1 MKKQLILI
9 LVVLII
15 GYIKPVFSAKAVQAP
30 KMIGSIVSNNAP
42 VTDAIIILQA
52 RDTEFCKSLT
62 TKTDTKGKFVIGPL
76 CEYRTKIP
84 SIRLEPPVMYGY
96 NLFIYVG
103 DNVYLWHVME
113 QGYSPFKLDMTIDL
127 SQKILCTI
135 KDKKCF
141 DLFWLKESGFIQS
154 KDEQ

>member
-9 LVVLII
+9 IVVLII

-30 KMIGSIVSNNAP
+30 QMIGLIVSDDTP
-42 VTDAIIILQA
+42 VADATIILQA
-52 RDTEFCKSLT
+52 REPEFCNNLT
-62 TKTDTKGKFVIGPL
+62 IKTDNKGKFTIGPL

-96 NLFIYVG
+96 NLFIYVD

-113 QGYSPFKLDMTIDL
+113 QGYSPFKLNMTIDL
-127 SQKILCTI
+127 SKKTLCTV

-141 DLFWLKESGFIQS
+141 DLFWLKKSSFIQS
-154 KDEQ
+154 KTE